1 MVVGQ
6 RQDLTKSST
15 GHSAVQFPQR
25 MALTSLSHIPPELIS
40 CILQYLSPRDI
51 ISCRRTC
58 RTLYNLCNDSN
69 LRYLV
74 QMERCGVNDD
84 LRPGLCYP
92 DRLRILERREKAW
105 EMLDFRKPVQVCV
118 PFDSTGIY
126 DFTGG
131 AFLLGTRLYS
141 ASRRPTIGYS
151 YVSLPSFSE
160 EEDQKEV
167 QWMGL
172 NLGIQILDV
181 GLAVQE
187 HDLIA
192 VLTVCVF
199 PLFLLSSSL
208 DFKEGKR
215 MVVAPQRGA

>member
-1 MVVGQ
+1 MQVVDSELF
-6 RQDLTKSST
+6 R
-15 GHSAVQFPQR
+15 R
-25 MALTSLSHIPPELIS
+25 MALTSLLHIPAELIA
-40 CILQYLSPRDI
+40 CILQYLSPIDI
-51 ISCRRTC
+51 ISCRRTS

-74 QMERCGVNDD
+74 QMERSGVSDD
-84 LRPGLCYP
+84 LHPGLCYS
-92 DRLRILERREKAW
+92 DRLRILERREEAW
-105 EMLDFRKPVQVCV
+105 ATLDFRKPVQVCV

-131 AFLLGTRLYS
+131 AFLLGTRLYT

-151 YVSLPSFSE
+151 YISLPSLS
-160 EEDQKEV
+160 EDQDQKL

-181 GLAVQE
+181 GLAVHE

-192 VLTVCVF
+192 ALTACVF
-199 PLFLLSSSL
+199 SHFSYCRKV
-208 DFKEGKR
+208 DFGEGKR
-215 MVVAPQRGA
+215 TCVARQTGT